1 MQASDAL
8 SKIDAEIAEVERLVK
23 EKEREAAMLNDGA
36 AVLAQERLR
45 EIRVVLDRLKF
56 DRAAVEQSK
65 RRAAEC

>member
-1 MQASDAL
+1 
-8 SKIDAEIAEVERLVK
+8 
-23 EKEREAAMLNDGA
+23 MLNDGA